1 MDKETVIRF
10 GIGTKG
16 FVYVLLGGLTVL
28 AASGMGGK
36 KSSSK
41 GVFGYLAGSTI
52 GQILLAITAAGLVA
66 YVFWRFYQTF
76 ADPENK
82 GTGTKGIARRL
93 GYFSSGII
101 YAFLAFSALD
111 ILFGWS
117 TGSGSESGSGGGSNL
132 MISKALGQTYGQL
145 IVGFIACIYLGKA
158 IYQGYRAYSGN
169 FKKKIQE
176 QHIDK
181 KTQKLLII
189 SGTAGYT
196 ARGIVIGIIAY
207 LTFRAAFTSNS
218 GKSGGTKEA
227 FDFLQ
232 NEFGTLILGVVA
244 LGLILYGIFML
255 IKARHRKVNA

>member
-1 MDKETVIRF
+1 MDKEPIIRF
-10 GIGTKG
+10 GIATKG
-16 FVYVLLGGLTVL
+16 FVYILLGGLTAM
-28 AASGMGGK
+28 AAADMGGE

-41 GVFGYLAGSTI
+41 GVLGFLAGSTI
-52 GQILLAITAAGLVA
+52 GQILLAVTAAGLAA

-76 ADPENK
+76 VDPENK
-82 GTGTKGIARRL
+82 GTHAKGLARRL

-101 YAFLAFSALD
+101 YGILAFSALD
-111 ILFGWS
+111 ILFGW
-117 TGSGSESGSGGGSNL
+117 GSGSGSGGGSNS
-132 MISKALGQTYGQL
+132 MISKALNQTYGQL

-176 QHIDK
+176 QHFDK
-181 KTQKLLII
+181 KTQKLLIV

-207 LTFRAAFTSNS
+207 LTFRASFTSNS
-218 GKSGGTKEA
+218 DNGGGTKEA

-232 NEFGTLILGVVA
+232 NEFGTLILAVVA
-244 LGLILYGIFML
+244 LGLVLYGIFML
-255 IKARHRKVNA
+255 IKARHRKVNV